1 MNVSQMKQMF
11 FLAPAGKGYKP
22 AIKDSK
28 TDAPQT
34 VEGPVTVYVKGAN
47 NYVAAGDETTNGG
60 MAYDMW
66 YVNNAAAASGSA
78 TLNITKA

>member
-22 AIKDSK
+22 VIKDSE

-47 NYVAAGDETTNGG
+47 NYMAAGSETTNGG